1 MEGKTVFFFS
11 LMISIILY
19 FKSQTQVVKYR
30 LSIALFLGIRE
41 RSFEICLFW
50 KRRPAFGQ
58 NLIYHKGALFFFAEK
73 PVSCMVSL

>member
-41 RSFEICLFW
+41 RSFEVCLF
-50 KRRPAFGQ
+50 
-58 NLIYHKGALFFFAEK
+58 
-73 PVSCMVSL
+73 